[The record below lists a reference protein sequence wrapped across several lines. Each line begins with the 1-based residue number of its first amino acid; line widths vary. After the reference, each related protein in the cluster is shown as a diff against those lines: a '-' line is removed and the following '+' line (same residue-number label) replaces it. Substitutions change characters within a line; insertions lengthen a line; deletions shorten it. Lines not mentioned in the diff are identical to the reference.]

1 LKQKEKKK
9 VSEQKENQDINEGPR
24 EAEDPAR
31 ADYNKGKEVRAAGDE
46 AQAASFFHNALVGFE
61 QNGDDQGV
69 ANASDQLGDICA
81 ARQNHEKAIAH
92 YQRAYTICDKENDMF
107 SLIALQ
113 KKMGAA
119 QRALKQYDKAVNIY
133 LNVIDIYA
141 GYNNPA
147 GTVNV
152 MEELAKLYLEM
163 GERQKSADTYR
174 TIASIHKNF
183 KHNIQAQEFMD
194 KAVQVEQDAV

>member
-1 LKQKEKKK
+1 VSQQTKKQEIDQAPQE
-9 VSEQKENQDINEGPR
+9 V
-24 EAEDPAR
+24 EDPAK
-31 ADYNKGKEVRAAGDE
+31 ADYEKGKELRAAGDDS
-46 AQAASFFHNALVGFE
+46 QAALFFHNALVGYE
-61 QNGDDQGV
+61 QNGDDRGV
-69 ANASDQLGDICA
+69 ANACDQLGDICA
-81 ARQNHEKAIAH
+81 GREEHEKAITH
-92 YQRAYTICDKENDMF
+92 YARAFAICDRESDMF

-113 KKMGAA
+113 KKMAVSH
-119 QRALKQYDKAVNIY
+119 RALQRFAETVKIY

-147 GTVNV
+147 GTVAV

-183 KHNIQAQEFMD
+183 RHSSHVQEFME
-194 KAVQVEQDAV
+194 KAEQVEKGVL

>member
-1 LKQKEKKK
+1 MEEEKKDIAL
-9 VSEQKENQDINEGPR
+9 NQGPE
-24 EAEDPAR
+24 EAKDPAQ
-31 ADYNKGKEVRAAGDE
+31 AEYDQGKELRQAGDE
-46 AQAASFFHNALVGFE
+46 AMAASCFHNALIGFE
-61 QNGDDQGV
+61 QNNNENGI

-81 ARQNHEKAIAH
+81 ARDEHEKAIEH
-92 YQRAYTICDKENDMF
+92 YQRAFGICDKENDRF

-113 KKMGAA
+113 KKMVASK
-119 QRALKQYDKAVNIY
+119 RALKQYDEAVNIY
-133 LNVIDIYA
+133 LNIIDIYA

-147 GTVNV
+147 GTVST

-183 KHNIQAQEFMD
+183 KHNLQAREFSD
-194 KAVQVEQDAV
+194 KAVQVEQGAQ

>member
-1 LKQKEKKK
+1 MD
-9 VSEQKENQDINEGPR
+9 EQKKNQDINKEPR

-31 ADYNKGKEVRAAGDE
+31 ADYNKGKELRAAGDE

-81 ARQNHEKAIAH
+81 VRQNHEKAIVH
-92 YQRAYTICDKENDMF
+92 YQRAYAICDKENDMF

-113 KKMGAA
+113 KKMGVS
-119 QRALKQYDKAVNIY
+119 QRALKQYDEAVKIY

-147 GTVNV
+147 GTVGA

-183 KHNIQAQEFMD
+183 KHNIPAQEFMD
-194 KAVQVEQDAV
+194 KAVQVEQDAI